1 MPPPPSAPDPAPAYD
16 IEVKDLEPQPV
27 AVVRGHVAPE
37 DIESFLGG
45 VFEEVATTAGQQGL
59 EVVGPPFGRWT
70 PRDGGFD
77 ATAGFPLTGRVEA
90 RGRVEPDELPGG
102 TVARTLH
109 SGPYDAVGAAYAAT
123 FEWLAGHGL
132 EVTGEPWESYLD
144 GPDVAQPRTRVC
156 VPCSPRTTDGS

>member
-16 IEVKDLEPQPV
+16 VEVDDLAPQPA
-27 AVVRGHVAPE
+27 AVVRARVATE

-45 VFEEVATTAGQQGL
+45 AFEEVAATAGEQGL

-77 ATAGFPLTGRVEA
+77 VAAGFPVSGRVEA
-90 RGRVEPDELPGG
+90 RGRVEADELPGG

-109 SGPYDAVGAAYAAT
+109 TGPYDGVGAAYAAT
-123 FEWLAGHGL
+123 FEWLAAHAL
-132 EVTGEPWESYLD
+132 QVAGEPWESYLD
-144 GPDVAQPRTRVC
+144 GPEVAQPRTRVC
-156 VPCSPRTTDGS
+156 VPCSPRTDES